1 LLFLA
6 LKGIVV
12 ATKKKKQ
19 PGVTEFRG
27 GEVLKTNKLYIA
39 LREIGQCNEKGKSVL
54 SCGYSGKF
62 IAHPDKPLQTL
73 MVPLINEIMKFLGY
87 SDDKLA
93 EEDIKVFKE
102 WVNSIKLN

>member
-1 LLFLA
+1 MA
-6 LKGIVV
+6 
-12 ATKKKKQ
+12 KKKAAVK
-19 PGVTEFRG
+19 EFRG
-27 GEVLKTNKLYIA
+27 GEVLKTNKLYIS

-54 SCGYSGKF
+54 SLGYSGKF
-62 IAHPDKPLQTL
+62 IAQPDKPLRTL
-73 MVPLINEIMKFLGY
+73 MVPLIDEIMKFVHY